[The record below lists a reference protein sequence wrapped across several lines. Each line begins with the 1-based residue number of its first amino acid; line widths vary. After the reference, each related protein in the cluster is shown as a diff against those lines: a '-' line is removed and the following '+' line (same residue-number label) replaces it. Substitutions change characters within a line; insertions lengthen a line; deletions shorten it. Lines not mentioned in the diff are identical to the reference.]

1 MGQTTTSFF
10 HKTIDFFIIVWYNIY
25 VNKRE
30 PITLINKTEKEE
42 NNMKNIYGLANAMKV
57 VESACEKGEI
67 TIIGEGATPSA
78 VALYDKCVAYINKM
92 YGVDI
97 LNLVVKKAAEPAPK
111 VEVKC
116 CLCEV
121 EEKVISVN
129 LVKLKEGL
137 VALVDG
143 KFFFLPCSVKE
154 DIVNEILERYDT
166 LNGESI
172 EEYDHDCAS
181 DAVYDALCDAYD
193 NACDLEED
201 YVGEFCK
208 CVVKLAENYMSEV

>member
-1 MGQTTTSFF
+1 
-10 HKTIDFFIIVWYNIY
+10 
-25 VNKRE
+25 
-30 PITLINKTEKEE
+30 
-42 NNMKNIYGLANAMKV
+42 MKNIYGLENAMKV

-78 VALYDKCVAYINKM
+78 IGLYDKCVAYINKM

-97 LNLVVKKAAEPAPK
+97 LNLVAKKAVEPAPK

-116 CLCEV
+116 CLCEE

-129 LVKLKEGL
+129 LAKLKEGL
-137 VALVDG
+137 VALVDK
-143 KFFFLPCSVKE
+143 KFFFLPCMVQN
-154 DIVNEILERYDT
+154 DIVAEILDKYAT
-166 LNGESI
+166 LDSEPV

-181 DAVYDALCDAYD
+181 DMVYDALSDAYD
-193 NACDLEED
+193 NICDLEED
-201 YVGEFCK
+201 YVGEFCE

>member
-1 MGQTTTSFF
+1 
-10 HKTIDFFIIVWYNIY
+10 
-25 VNKRE
+25 
-30 PITLINKTEKEE
+30 
-42 NNMKNIYGLANAMKV
+42 MKNIYGLANAMKV

-78 VALYDKCVAYINKM
+78 IGLYDKCVAYINKM

-97 LNLVVKKAAEPAPK
+97 LNLVAKKAAEPAPK

-116 CLCEV
+116 CLCENTE
-121 EEKVISVN
+121 EEKVICVN
-129 LVKLKEGL
+129 LAKLKEGL
-137 VALVDG
+137 VVLVDK
-143 KFFFLPCSVKE
+143 KFFFLPRFAKE
-154 DIVNEILERYDT
+154 SIVDEILEKYAT
-166 LNGESI
+166 LDGESV
-172 EEYDHDCAS
+172 EEYDHDYAS

-201 YVGEFCK
+201 YVSEFCE